1 MKVVCFLGCVFGA
14 IYYKAQGLNE
24 AAAILLFLAV
34 MINVR

>member
-14 IYYKAQGLNE
+14 FYYNSQGLNE

-34 MINVR
+34 MSYVR